1 MYKFLFFLFFTISVS
16 ICRAQVVI
24 GSSNVTPSAML
35 KLDSNTK
42 ALRIPGFS
50 IINNT
55 DALTPI
61 SSPANGLMVYNTSSD
76 ISNGIDKALAYWG
89 SDGQYHFQG
98 STNIADNITDKDR
111 IPILVFS
118 ANVGPKQPDTAG
130 TTIFKTIPLAGAEI
144 LLDQHF
150 AWNSDRYIFPKSG
163 VYTVEILIDLS
174 KSSTITNIGELRII
188 NNGTTVATSFVKVI
202 PSFNRGSIPVTL
214 TRNFNA
220 NTNLIFNYRF
230 SNLGAGTYR
239 LESGTINIYRH

>member
-50 IINNT
+50 IINST
-55 DALTPI
+55 DALAPI

-76 ISNGIDKALAYWG
+76 IFNGIDKALAYWG

-118 ANVGPKQPDTAG
+118 ANIGQKENISGAS
-130 TTIFKTIPLAGAEI
+130 IYRTIPLTNDEI
-144 LLDQHF
+144 LIDTHF
-150 AWNSDRYIFPKSG
+150 AWDNDKYIFPKNG
-163 VYTVEILIDLS
+163 VYTIEILVDLN
-174 KSSTITNIGELRII
+174 KDST
-188 NNGTTVATSFVKVI
+188 NNTVGTVNVIYSGTTVATNAQRVV
-202 PSFNRGSIPVTL
+202 PPLNRGAIPVTL
-214 TRNFNA
+214 TRNFSA
-220 NTNLIFNYRF
+220 NSNVTFNYRF
-230 SNLGAGTYR
+230 DLGAGNYR
-239 LESGTINIYRH
+239 IESGTINIYRH